1 MATEGFVRRP
11 RIAPPRAPGGE
22 VALTAPPEI
31 PRPVPTGLLMKLM
44 PVVMVVAVI
53 GMIAMMV
60 MMGRNLLANPFMMMF
75 PMMMIMSM
83 VGMMAG
89 FRGGTG
95 GPKKAAELN
104 EERKDYFRYLD
115 QVRKDVRKTGT
126 AQLTALLWSHPDPAD
141 LQSIAGTRRMWERRP
156 NDPDFGHVRVGVG
169 SHRLATKLAR
179 PETGPL
185 EDLEPVSTVALRRFV
200 RTHSVVHGLPTAI
213 SLRAFPAINIEGD
226 HDQTRML
233 VRSMV
238 MEFATFHGPDHAAVA
253 IICADP
259 DAETWSW
266 AKWLPHLQ
274 HPVDRDGMGTA
285 RMMYRSLAELETAMA
300 AELLER
306 GRFMRNAQ
314 PTAGRVHLLVIIDD
328 GYVSGSERI
337 VSDAGLDSV
346 TVLDLTAPQAGL
358 AVRRGLQ
365 LVVADG
371 MVAAKSAAG
380 VEKFATA
387 DAVTRSE
394 AESLAR
400 DLARYRIATAAQI
413 VSLGDETRA
422 VPGLMALLKIPDAA
436 RIDPAVVWRPR
447 SDRERLRVPIGI
459 TPDGTPVEIDIKE
472 SAENGMGPHGLC
484 IGATGSGKS
493 EFLRTLVLS
502 LVTTH
507 SPDLLNLVLVDFKGG
522 ATFLGLESLPH
533 VAAVITNLEEELS
546 MVDRMKDALAGEMNR
561 RQELLRAAGNFAN
574 VTEYEKARAAGAQLD
589 PLPALFV
596 VVDEFSELLS
606 QKPDFADLFVMI
618 GRLGRSLRVHLLL
631 ASQRL
636 EENKLRGLDSHL
648 SYRIGLRTFSANE
661 SRAVLGI
668 TDAYHLPSVPGSG
681 YLKSDADDP
690 LRFNAAYVSGPYVS
704 PRGST
709 QIDGEAVGGQHPV
722 IFTASEVEIVDDPA
736 NSGAVPAPAG
746 LPDLPPAPGA
756 AELSRPGLPD
766 LPPPPGGLDLPPPP
780 PAGGP
785 ELPAPPGVDD
795 SAVAEPATSAQ
806 RVPATLLQV
815 VVERLTGHGRPAHE
829 VWLPPL
835 DESPSVDMLLPD
847 PDWRSPVNQHGQLW
861 LPIGVIDKPYE
872 QRRDVLIVDLAG
884 AQGNMAVVGGPQS
897 GKSTTLRTII
907 MAAAATHTPEQVQF
921 YCLDFGGGTLMGLAD
936 LPHVGSVAGRM
947 DVDRVRRTIAEV
959 TTLLRQREERFR
971 ELGVESIQHFRR
983 RKAELLTRSP
993 EEQAADPLSEDQFGD
1008 VFLVVDGWSTIRG
1021 EYDTLEASFNA
1032 LAAQGL
1038 SYGIHLIIAASRWP
1052 EIRPAI
1058 KDLIGTRLEL
1068 RLGDPADSEM
1078 DRRTAVLVPVGRPGR
1093 GLTPQKLHMLVALPR
1108 LDSSSDPGSLSEGI
1122 AAAKRQFAEMYGE
1135 RRAPDVRM
1143 LPLRIPRA
1151 EVLAIAA
1158 AQGIEQ
1164 SPTRVVIGLGENE
1177 LSPLVLDFDA
1187 QPHLMA
1193 FADVE
1198 CGKTTLLRNIV
1209 LGVTENSTAE
1219 TARVILIDYR
1229 RTMLGVIEGDQLAG
1243 YSTSSQTSVPM
1254 IKEVANYLAKRFP
1267 PPDITPQ
1274 QLRDRSW
1281 WTGPEIY
1288 IVVDDYDMVATSQ
1301 NPLDPLMEYLPQARD
1316 IGMHLIVARRSGGA
1330 ARALYDKVLG
1340 RMKDLS
1346 VDGLLMSAP
1355 KDEGKLLGDIRA
1367 TRLPPG
1373 RGTLVSRGEPQM
1385 IQVSYLDPN

>member
-11 RIAPPRAPGGE
+11 RIAPPRPPGGE

-31 PRPVPTGLLMKLM
+31 PRAVPAGLLTKLM
-44 PVVMVVAVI
+44 PLVMVVAVV
-53 GMIAMMV
+53 GMIAMMA

-75 PMMMIMSM
+75 PMMMLMSM

-89 FRGGTG
+89 MRGGG

-115 QVRKDVRKTGT
+115 QVRKDVRKTGHS
-126 AQLTALLWSHPDPAD
+126 QLDALTWSHPDPAD
-141 LQSIAGTRRMWERRP
+141 LQSIVGTRRMWERRP

-226 HDQTRML
+226 PAEARTL
-233 VRSMV
+233 VRAML
-238 MEFATFHGPDHAAVA
+238 MEFVAFHGPDHTAVA

-259 DAETWSW
+259 DGEAWSF

-274 HPVDRDGMGTA
+274 HPVERDGMGSA

-328 GYVSGSERI
+328 GYVSSTDRI

-346 TVLDLTAPQAGL
+346 TVLDLTAPQNGL

-365 LVVADG
+365 LVIGDG

-380 VEKFATA
+380 IEKFATA
-387 DAVTRSE
+387 DAVTVAE

-400 DLARYRIATAAQI
+400 DLARFRVATAAQI

-422 VPGLMALLKIPDAA
+422 DPGLMSLLKIPDAA
-436 RIDPAVVWRPR
+436 QIDPALVWRPR
-447 SDRERLRVPIGI
+447 SLRERLRVPIGV

-502 LVTTH
+502 MVTSH

-522 ATFLGLESLPH
+522 ATFLGLDSLPH

-561 RQELLRAAGNFAN
+561 RQELLRSAGNFAN
-574 VTEYEKARAAGAQLD
+574 VTEYEQARAAGAQID
-589 PLPALFV
+589 PLPALFI

-668 TDAYHLPSVPGSG
+668 TDAYHLPSVPGSA
-681 YLKSDADDP
+681 YLKSDAADP
-690 LRFNAAYVSGPYVS
+690 LRFNASYVSGPYVS
-704 PRGST
+704 PRGT
-709 QIDGEAVGGQHPV
+709 QQVDGRPVGGQSAV
-722 IFTASEVEIVDDPA
+722 VFTASEVEAPEQESAFLD
-736 NSGAVPAPAG
+736 SAVARG
-746 LPDLPPAPGA
+746 LP
-756 AELSRPGLPD
+756 E
-766 LPPPPGGLDLPPPP
+766 LPPPPGELELPPPP
-780 PAGGP
+780 SEATRPA
-785 ELPAPPGVDD
+785 EA
-795 SAVAEPATSAQ
+795 
-806 RVPATLLQV
+806 VPATLLQV
-815 VVERLTGHGRPAHE
+815 VVQRLTGHGRPAHE

-847 PDWRSPVNQHGQLW
+847 PDWRSPANRHGQLW

-872 QRRDVLIVDLAG
+872 QRRDVLVIDLSG
-884 AQGNMAVVGGPQS
+884 GQGNLAVVGGPQA
-897 GKSTTLRTII
+897 GKSTTLRTVI

-921 YCLDFGGGTLMGLAD
+921 YCLDFGGGTLAGLAD
-936 LPHVGSVAGRM
+936 LPHVGSVAGRLE
-947 DVDRVRRTIAEV
+947 VDRVRRTVAEM
-959 TTLLRQREERFR
+959 TTLLHQREERFR
-971 ELGVESIQHFRR
+971 ELGIESIHEFRK
-983 RKAELLTRSP
+983 RKAQLSQMP
-993 EEQAADPLSEDQFGD
+993 AAERAAHPLSEDLHGD
-1008 VFLVVDGWSTIRG
+1008 VFLVIDGWPTIRA
-1021 EYDTLEASFNA
+1021 EFEMLEPALNA
-1032 LAAQGL
+1032 IAAQGL
-1038 SYGIHLIIAASRWP
+1038 SYGIHLMVGASRWA
-1052 EIRPAI
+1052 EIRPAV

-1068 RLGDPADSEM
+1068 RLGDPSDSEM
-1078 DRRTAVLVPVGRPGR
+1078 DRRTAVLIPVGRPGR
-1093 GLTPQKLHMLVALPR
+1093 GLTPEKLHMLIALPR
-1108 LDSSSDPGSLSEGI
+1108 LDSNSDPQTLAEGVG
-1122 AAAKRQFAEMYGE
+1122 AAKQQMNELFGG
-1135 RRAPDVRM
+1135 RRAPEVRM
-1143 LPLRIPRA
+1143 LPLEISR
-1151 EVLAIAA
+1151 EDVLAAA
-1158 AQGIEQ
+1158 RERGIELG
-1164 SPTRVVIGLGENE
+1164 PTRVVVGLGEAE
-1177 LSPLVLDFDA
+1177 LAPVVLDFGT

-1209 LGVTENSTAE
+1209 LGVVENSNAE
-1219 TARVILIDYR
+1219 QARVILIDYR
-1229 RTMLGVIEGDQLAG
+1229 RTMLGLIEGDQLAG
-1243 YSTSSQTSVPM
+1243 YSTSSQTSIGM
-1254 IKEVANYLAKRFP
+1254 IKEVAAYLGRRIP
-1267 PPDITPQ
+1267 GSDITPK
-1274 QLRDRSW
+1274 QLRERSW

-1288 IVVDDYDMVATSQ
+1288 VVVDDYDMVATGV
-1301 NPLDPLMEYLPQARD
+1301 NPLEPLLEFLPQARD
-1316 IGMHLIVARRSGGA
+1316 IGLHLIVTRRSGGA
-1330 ARALYDKVLG
+1330 SRALYDRVLG
-1340 RMKDLS
+1340 RLKELS
-1346 VDGLLMSAP
+1346 VDALLMSAP
-1355 KDEGKLLGDIRA
+1355 KDEGKLLGDIRSSK
-1367 TRLPPG
+1367 LPPG
-1373 RGTLVSRGEPQM
+1373 RGILVSRSGEPEM
-1385 IQVSYLDPN
+1385 IQVSHLPQL

>member
-11 RIAPPRAPGGE
+11 RIAPPRPPGGE
-22 VALTAPPEI
+22 VALSPPPEI
-31 PRPVPTGLLMKLM
+31 ERPVPVNLLIRLM
-44 PVVMVVAVI
+44 PLVMVVAVV

-60 MMGRNLLANPFMMMF
+60 MMGRSLLTNPFMMMF
-75 PMMMIMSM
+75 PMMMLMSM

-89 FRGGTG
+89 YRGGG

-115 QVRKDVRKTGT
+115 QVRKDVRKTGG
-126 AQLTALLWSHPDPAD
+126 AQLAALLWSHPAPSD
-141 LQSIAGTRRMWERRP
+141 LQSIVGSRRMWERRP

-226 HDQTRML
+226 KADVHTL
-233 VRSMV
+233 VRSML
-238 MEFATFHGPDHAAVA
+238 MEFTTFHGPDHTAVA

-259 DAETWSW
+259 DSETWSW

-274 HPVDRDGMGTA
+274 HPVDRDGMGSM
-285 RMMYRSLAELETAMA
+285 RMMYRSLAELETSMA

-328 GYVSGSERI
+328 GYVSGSERL

-346 TVLDLTAPQAGL
+346 TVIDLTAPQAGL

-365 LVVADG
+365 LVVVDG

-387 DAVTRSE
+387 DVVTRAE

-400 DLARYRIATAAQI
+400 DLARFRIATAAQL

-422 VPGLMALLKIPDAA
+422 DPGLMALLKIPDAA
-436 RIDPAVVWRPR
+436 QIDPAVVWRPR

-459 TPDGTPVEIDIKE
+459 TPDGTPVELDIKE

-502 LVTTH
+502 MVTTH

-522 ATFLGLESLPH
+522 ATFLGLEALPH

-546 MVDRMKDALAGEMNR
+546 MVDRMRDALAGEMNR

-574 VTEYEKARAAGAQLD
+574 VTDYERARAAGAQLD
-589 PLPALFV
+589 PLPALFI

-606 QKPDFADLFVMI
+606 QKPDFAELFVMI

-690 LRFNAAYVSGPYVS
+690 LRFNASYVSGPYVS
-704 PRGST
+704 PRGSSRRT
-709 QIDGEAVGGQHPV
+709 EGGKSGEQSPV
-722 IFTASEVEIVDDPA
+722 VFTAGRVEVPE
-736 NSGAVPAPAG
+736 APAAVEVSPSRR
-746 LPDLPPAPGA
+746 LP
-756 AELSRPGLPD
+756 E
-766 LPPPPGGLDLPPPP
+766 LPPPPG
-780 PAGGP
+780 
-785 ELPAPPGVDD
+785 E
-795 SAVAEPATSAQ
+795 AEPEDELG
-806 RVPATLLQV
+806 VPPTLLNV
-815 VVERLTGHGRPAHE
+815 VVERLRGHGRPAHE

-847 PDWRSPVNQHGQLW
+847 PDWRSPVNRHGQLW
-861 LPIGVIDKPYE
+861 LPLGVIDKPYE
-872 QRRDVLIVDLAG
+872 QRRDVLIVDLSG
-884 AQGNMAVVGGPQS
+884 GQGNVAVVGGPQS
-897 GKSTTLRTII
+897 GKSTTLRTIV

-921 YCLDFGGGTLMGLAD
+921 YCLDFGGGTFAGLAG
-936 LPHVGSVAGRM
+936 LPHVGSVANRLE
-947 DVDRVRRTIAEV
+947 VDRVRRTVAEV

-971 ELGVESIQHFRR
+971 ELGIESIVEFRK
-983 RKAELLTRSP
+983 RKARLNQLDAHQR
-993 EEQAADPLSEDQFGD
+993 AADSLAEDQFGD
-1008 VFLVVDGWSTIRG
+1008 VFLVVDGWPTIRA
-1021 EYDTLEASFNA
+1021 EFEQMEPLFNA
-1032 LAAQGL
+1032 IAAQGL
-1038 SYGIHLIIAASRWP
+1038 SYGIHLVLSANRWA
-1052 EIRPAI
+1052 EIRPAV

-1068 RLGDPADSEM
+1068 RLGDPSDSEM

-1093 GLTPQKLHMLVALPR
+1093 GITPDKLHMLIALPR
-1108 LDSSSDPGSLSEGI
+1108 LDSDSDPHTLAEGI
-1122 AAAKRQFAEMYGE
+1122 AGAKQQLNELYAG

-1143 LPLRIPRA
+1143 LPLEVSRDQ
-1151 EVLAIAA
+1151 VLAE
-1158 AQGIEQ
+1158 AQRRGMVLDKTHIL
-1164 SPTRVVIGLGENE
+1164 IGLGENE
-1177 LSPLVLDFDA
+1177 LEPLVLDFDS
-1187 QPHLMA
+1187 QPHFMA

-1209 LGVTENSTAE
+1209 MGMAENSNADE
-1219 TARVILIDYR
+1219 ARVILIDYR
-1229 RTMLGVIEGDQLAG
+1229 RTMLGVLEGPQLAG
-1243 YSTSSQTSVPM
+1243 YSTSAQTSFGM
-1254 IKEVANYLAKRFP
+1254 IKEVATYMQKRIP
-1267 PPDITPQ
+1267 GSDITPQ
-1274 QLRDRSW
+1274 QLRERSW

-1288 IVVDDYDMVATSQ
+1288 VVVDDYDMVVTGGR
-1301 NPLDPLMEYLPQARD
+1301 NPIEPLLEFLPQARD
-1316 IGMHLIVARRSGGA
+1316 IGLHLVVARRSGGA
-1330 ARALYDKVLG
+1330 SRALYDKVLG
-1340 RMKDLS
+1340 TLKDMS
-1346 VDGLLMSAP
+1346 VDALLMSAP
-1355 KDEGKLLGDIRA
+1355 KDEGKILGDIRS
-1367 TRLPPG
+1367 TKLPPG
-1373 RGTLVSRGEPQM
+1373 RGTLLSRSRETEM
-1385 IQVSYLDPN
+1385 VQVSYLPPL

>member
-1 MATEGFVRRP
+1 MATDGFVRRP

-31 PRPVPTGLLMKLM
+31 PRPVPAGLLMKLM
-44 PVVMVVAVI
+44 PMVMVVAVV

-60 MMGRNLLANPFMMMF
+60 MMGRNLLANPFMLMF
-75 PMMMIMSM
+75 PMMMLMSM

-89 FRGGTG
+89 MRGAG

-115 QVRKDVRKTGT
+115 QVRKDVRKTGRS
-126 AQLTALLWSHPDPAD
+126 QLDALVWSHPDPAD
-141 LQSIAGTRRMWERRP
+141 LQSAAGTRRMWERRP

-185 EDLEPVSTVALRRFV
+185 EDLEPVTTVALRRFV
-200 RTHSVVHGLPTAI
+200 RTHSVVHNLPTAI
-213 SLRAFPAINIEGD
+213 SLRAFPAINIEGRPGD
-226 HDQTRML
+226 ARML
-233 VRSMV
+233 VRAML
-238 MEFATFHGPDHAAVA
+238 MEFAAFHGPDHTAVA

-259 DAETWSW
+259 DNKTWAW
-266 AKWLPHLQ
+266 AKWLPHVQ
-274 HPVDRDGMGTA
+274 HPVNRDGIGSA

-314 PTAGRVHLLVIIDD
+314 PTAGRIHLLVIIDD
-328 GYVSGSERI
+328 GFVSGTERI

-346 TVLDLTAPQAGL
+346 TVLDLTAPQTGL

-380 VEKFATA
+380 VERFATA
-387 DAVTRSE
+387 DAVTHAE
-394 AESLAR
+394 AEALAR
-400 DLARYRIATAAQI
+400 DLARYRVATAAQI

-422 VPGLMALLKIPDAA
+422 VPGLMALMKIPDAA
-436 RIDPAVVWRPR
+436 QIDPAVVWRPR
-447 SDRERLRVPIGI
+447 SDRERLRVPIGV

-502 LVTTH
+502 MVTSH

-522 ATFLGLESLPH
+522 ATFLGLDSLPH

-546 MVDRMKDALAGEMNR
+546 MVDRMKDALSGEMNR
-561 RQELLRAAGNFAN
+561 RQELLRSAGNFAN
-574 VTEYEKARAAGAQLD
+574 VTEYEKARAAGAQID

-704 PRGST
+704 PRGS
-709 QIDGEAVGGQHPV
+709 QRVDGRVVGGQSPV
-722 IFTASEVEIVDDPA
+722 VFTASAVEAQPDPEPGVIE
-736 NSGAVPAPAG
+736 SAVTRG
-746 LPDLPPAPGA
+746 LP
-756 AELSRPGLPD
+756 E
-766 LPPPPGGLDLPPPP
+766 LPPPPGEL
-780 PAGGP
+780 
-785 ELPAPPGVDD
+785 ELPAPPGEVRR
-795 SAVAEPATSAQ
+795 STET
-806 RVPATLLQV
+806 VPATLLQV
-815 VVERLTGHGRPAHE
+815 VVQRLTGHGRPAHE

-847 PDWRSPVNQHGQLW
+847 PDWKSPVNRHGQLW
-861 LPIGVIDKPYE
+861 MPIGVIDRPYE
-872 QRRDVLIVDLAG
+872 QRRDVLVIDLSG
-884 AQGNMAVVGGPQS
+884 AQGNLAVVGGPQS
-897 GKSTTLRTII
+897 GKSTALRTVI
-907 MAAAATHTPEQVQF
+907 MAAAATHTPEQLQF
-921 YCLDFGGGTLMGLAD
+921 YCLDFGGGTLAGLTG
-936 LPHVGSVAGRM
+936 LPHVGSVAGRLE
-947 DVDRVRRTIAEV
+947 VDRVRRTVAEM
-959 TTLLRQREERFR
+959 TTLLHQREERFR
-971 ELGVESIQHFRR
+971 ALGIESINEFRK
-983 RKAELLTRSP
+983 RKAKLSLMTD
-993 EEQAADPLSEDQFGD
+993 EEQAADPLSEDLFGD
-1008 VFLVVDGWSTIRG
+1008 VFLVVDGWPTVRA
-1021 EYDTLEASFNA
+1021 EFDVLEPALNA

-1038 SYGIHLIIAASRWP
+1038 SYGIHLMVAANRWA
-1052 EIRPAI
+1052 EIRPAV

-1068 RLGDPADSEM
+1068 RLGDPSDSEM
-1078 DRRTAVLVPVGRPGR
+1078 DRRTSVLVPLGRPGR
-1093 GLTPQKLHMLVALPR
+1093 GLNPEKLHMLIALPR
-1108 LDSSSDPGSLSEGI
+1108 LDSDSDPQTLSDGVSD
-1122 AAAKRQFAEMYGE
+1122 AKQQLNELYAGRK
-1135 RRAPDVRM
+1135 APPVRM
-1143 LPLRIPRA
+1143 LPLKIPR
-1151 EVLAIAA
+1151 EQVLATARA
-1158 AQGIEQ
+1158 HGNVLG
-1164 SPTRVVIGLGENE
+1164 PTRVVVGLGESE
-1177 LSPLVLDFDA
+1177 LQPLVLDFEA
-1187 QPHLMA
+1187 QPHFMA

-1198 CGKTTLLRNIV
+1198 AGKTTLLRNIV
-1209 LGVTENSTAE
+1209 MGVVENSNADQ
-1219 TARVILIDYR
+1219 ARIILIDYR
-1229 RTMLGVIEGDQLAG
+1229 RTMLGLVEGDQLAG
-1243 YSTSSQTSVPM
+1243 YSTSSQTSLGM
-1254 IKEVANYLAKRFP
+1254 IKEVAGYLAKRIP
-1267 PPDITPQ
+1267 GSDITPQ
-1274 QLRDRSW
+1274 QLRERSW
-1281 WTGPEIY
+1281 WHGPEIY
-1288 IVVDDYDMVATSQ
+1288 VVVDDYDMVATTQ
-1301 NPLDPLMEYLPQARD
+1301 NPLEPLLEFLPQARD
-1316 IGMHLIVARRSGGA
+1316 IGLHLVVARRSGGA
-1330 ARALYDKVLG
+1330 SRALYDKVLG
-1340 RMKDLS
+1340 RLKDLS
-1346 VDGLLMSAP
+1346 VDALLMSAP
-1355 KDEGKLLGDIRA
+1355 KDEGKLLGDVRS
-1367 TRLPPG
+1367 TKLPAG
-1373 RGTLVSRGEPQM
+1373 RGTLVSRSGEPQM
-1385 IQVSYLDPN
+1385 VQVSYLSPM

>member
-31 PRPVPTGLLMKLM
+31 PRPVPAGLLMKLM
-44 PVVMVVAVI
+44 PVVMVVVVV
-53 GMIAMMV
+53 GMIAVMV
-60 MMGRNLLANPFMMMF
+60 MMGRNLLANPLMMMF
-75 PMMMIMSM
+75 PLMMIMSM

-89 FRGGTG
+89 MRGGG
-95 GPKKAAELN
+95 GVKKAAELN

-126 AQLTALLWSHPDPAD
+126 AQLGALLWSHPGPAD
-141 LQSIAGTRRMWERRP
+141 LPSIAGSRRMWERRP
-156 NDPDFGHVRVGVG
+156 SDPDFGHVRVGVG

-213 SLRAFPAINIEGD
+213 SLRAFPAINVEGD
-226 HDQTRML
+226 HEQTSTL
-233 VRSMV
+233 VRSML
-238 MEFATFHGPDHAAVA
+238 MEFATFHGPDHVAIA

-259 DAETWSW
+259 DAPTWSW

-274 HPVDRDGMGTA
+274 HPLHRDAMGAA

-314 PTAGRVHLLVIIDD
+314 PTAGRVHLLVVIDD
-328 GYVSGSERI
+328 GYVSGTERI
-337 VSDAGLDSV
+337 VSEAGLDSV
-346 TVLDLTAPQAGL
+346 TVLDLTAPQTGL

-380 VEKFATA
+380 VEKFATT
-387 DAVTRSE
+387 DVVTTAE

-422 VPGLMALLKIPDAA
+422 VPGLMSLLKVPDAA

-459 TPDGTPVEIDIKE
+459 TPDGLPVEIDIKE

-502 LVTTH
+502 MVTTH

-533 VAAVITNLEEELS
+533 VAAVITNLEEELA

-589 PLPALFV
+589 PLPAMFI

-636 EENKLRGLDSHL
+636 EESKLRGLDSHL

-681 YLKSDADDP
+681 YLKSDAADP

-709 QIDGEAVGGQHPV
+709 QVDGEAVGGQRPV
-722 IFTASEVEIVDDPA
+722 EFTASEVTLPEQDSNTKPA
-736 NSGAVPAPAG
+736 RDTPAEHAARGGAREVSPR
-746 LPDLPPAPGA
+746 
-756 AELSRPGLPD
+756 SLPD
-766 LPPPPGGLDLPPPP
+766 LPPPPPRGLDLPP
-780 PAGGP
+780 
-785 ELPAPPGVDD
+785 LPAAPDPE
-795 SAVAEPATSAQ
+795 SAAAPVGEAAAPQ

-847 PDWRSPVNQHGQLW
+847 PDWRSPANQHGQLW
-861 LPIGVIDKPYE
+861 LPMGVIDKPYE
-872 QRRDVLIVDLAG
+872 QRRDVLLVDLAG

-897 GKSTTLRTII
+897 GKSTTLRTVI

-921 YCLDFGGGTLMGLAD
+921 YCLDFGGGTLAGLAD

-971 ELGVESIQHFRR
+971 ALGIESIHEFRK

-993 EEQAADPLSEDQFGD
+993 EERAADPLSEDQFGD
-1008 VFLVVDGWSTIRG
+1008 VFLVVDGWATIRA
-1021 EYDTLEASFNA
+1021 ELDMLEPSLNA

-1052 EIRPAI
+1052 EIRPAV

-1068 RLGDPADSEM
+1068 RLGDPSDSEM

-1093 GLTPQKLHMLVALPR
+1093 GLTAQKLHMLVALPR
-1108 LDSSSDPGSLSEGI
+1108 LDSSSDPRTLPEGI
-1122 AAAKRQFAEMYGE
+1122 ALAKQQFTEMYGG
-1135 RRAPDVRM
+1135 RRAPEVRM
-1143 LPLRIPRA
+1143 LPLRIPRT

-1158 AQGIEQ
+1158 AQGIRQ
-1164 SPTRVVIGLGENE
+1164 SPTRVVAGLGENE

-1209 LGVTENSTAE
+1209 LGVVENSTAE

-1243 YSTSSQTSVPM
+1243 YSTSAQTSVPM
-1254 IKEVANYLAKRFP
+1254 IKEVVNYLTKRIP
-1267 PPDITPQ
+1267 PQDVTPQ

-1288 IVVDDYDMVATSQ
+1288 IVVDDYDMVATTQ
-1301 NPLDPLMEYLPQARD
+1301 NPLDPLLEYLPQARD
-1316 IGMHLIVARRSGGA
+1316 IGLHLIVTRRSGGA
-1330 ARALYDKVLG
+1330 SRAMYDKVLG
-1340 RMKDLS
+1340 RLKDLS

-1355 KDEGKLLGDIRA
+1355 KDEGKLFGDIRS

-1385 IQVSYLDPN
+1385 IQVSYLPPVV

>member
-22 VALTAPPEI
+22 VALSAPPEI
-31 PRPVPTGLLMKLM
+31 PRAVPTGLLMKLM
-44 PVVMVVAVI
+44 PVVMVFAVV

-60 MMGRNLLANPFMMMF
+60 VMGRSLLTNPFMMMF

-89 FRGGTG
+89 YRGGG
-95 GPKKAAELN
+95 GTKMAAELN
-104 EERKDYFRYLD
+104 EERKDYFRYLH
-115 QVRKDVRKTGT
+115 QVRKDVGKTGRS
-126 AQLTALLWSHPDPAD
+126 QLEALTWSHPEPAD
-141 LQSIAGTRRMWERRP
+141 LQSLVGTRRMWERRP

-200 RTHSVVHGLPTAI
+200 RTHSVVHNLPTAI

-226 HDQTRML
+226 AAEARTL
-233 VRSMV
+233 VRTML
-238 MEFATFHGPDHAAVA
+238 MEFTTLHGPDHTAVA

-259 DAETWSW
+259 DDATWEW

-274 HPVDRDGMGTA
+274 HPVDRDGLGSR
-285 RMMYRSLAELETAMA
+285 RMMYQSLAELETAMA

-314 PTAGRVHLLVIIDD
+314 PTAGRVHLLVVIDD
-328 GYVSGSERI
+328 GYVSGTERI

-346 TVLDLTAPQAGL
+346 TVLDLTAPQTGL

-365 LVVADG
+365 LVVKGG

-380 VEKFATA
+380 TEEFATA
-387 DAVTRSE
+387 DTVTSAE
-394 AESLAR
+394 ATALAR
-400 DLARYRIATAAQI
+400 KLARYRVATAAQI
-413 VSLGDETRA
+413 VSLGDETRT
-422 VPGLMALLKIPDAA
+422 VTGLMSLLKIPDAA
-436 RIDPAVVWRPR
+436 QIDPAVVWRPR
-447 SDRERLRVPIGI
+447 SDRERLRVPIGV
-459 TPDGTPVEIDIKE
+459 TPDGTPVELDIKE

-502 LVTTH
+502 LVTSH

-522 ATFLGLESLPH
+522 ATFLGLDSLPH

-546 MVDRMKDALAGEMNR
+546 MVDRMRDALAGELNR
-561 RQELLRAAGNFAN
+561 RQELLRSAGNFAN

-589 PLPALFV
+589 PLPALFI

-668 TDAYHLPSVPGSG
+668 TDAYHLPSVPGSA

-704 PRGST
+704 PRGS
-709 QIDGEAVGGQHPV
+709 QRIDGRTVGGQSPLV
-722 IFTASEVEIVDDPA
+722 FRAGEVA
-736 NSGAVPAPAG
+736 APASADTPGVGAASRG
-746 LPDLPPAPGA
+746 LPELPPAPN
-756 AELSRPGLPD
+756 GLE
-766 LPPPPGGLDLPPPP
+766 LPPPPG
-780 PAGGP
+780 
-785 ELPAPPGVDD
+785 
-795 SAVAEPATSAQ
+795 VAEPDASAAPAEG
-806 RVPATLLQV
+806 VPATLLQV
-815 VVERLTGHGRPAHE
+815 VVGRLTGHGRPAHE

-847 PDWRSPVNQHGQLW
+847 PDWKSPANRHGQLW
-861 LPIGVIDKPYE
+861 MPIGVIDKPYE
-872 QRRDVLIVDLAG
+872 QRRDVLIIDLSG
-884 AQGNMAVVGGPQS
+884 AQGNLAVVGGPQS
-897 GKSTTLRTII
+897 GKSTALRTVI

-921 YCLDFGGGTLMGLAD
+921 YCLDFGGGTLAGLAD

-947 DVDRVRRTIAEV
+947 EVDRVRRTIAEM
-959 TTLLRQREERFR
+959 TTLLHQREERFR
-971 ELGVESIQHFRR
+971 DLGIESITEFRR
-983 RKAELLTRSP
+983 RKARLGQLSEAERS
-993 EEQAADPLSEDQFGD
+993 ADPLSEDLFGD
-1008 VFLVVDGWSTIRG
+1008 VFLVVDGWPTIRA
-1021 EYDTLEASFNA
+1021 EFDALEPALNA
-1032 LAAQGL
+1032 LASQGL
-1038 SYGIHLIIAASRWP
+1038 SYGIHLMLSANRWA
-1052 EIRPAI
+1052 EIRPAV

-1068 RLGDPADSEM
+1068 RLGDPSESEM
-1078 DRRTAVLVPVGRPGR
+1078 DRRTAVLVPLGRPGR
-1093 GLTPQKLHMLVALPR
+1093 GLTPDRLHMLVALPR
-1108 LDSSSDPGSLSEGI
+1108 LDSDSDPDTLPEGVG
-1122 AAAKRQFAEMYGE
+1122 AAKRQLNELYGGG
-1135 RRAPDVRM
+1135 RRAPQVRM
-1143 LPLRIPRA
+1143 LPLEIPR
-1151 EVLAIAA
+1151 EQVLAAVRGH
-1158 AQGIEQ
+1158 GIQ
-1164 SPTRVVIGLGENE
+1164 LGPTRVAVGIGESE
-1177 LSPLVLDFDA
+1177 LQPLVLDFDA

-1209 LGVTENSTAE
+1209 MGLVENSNADQ
-1219 TARVILIDYR
+1219 ARVILIDYR

-1254 IKEVANYLAKRFP
+1254 IKEVAGYLTKRMP
-1267 PPDITPQ
+1267 GSDITPK
-1274 QLRDRSW
+1274 QLRERSW
-1281 WTGPEIY
+1281 WSGPEIY
-1288 IVVDDYDMVATSQ
+1288 IIVDDYDMVAVGQ
-1301 NPLDPLMEYLPQARD
+1301 NPLEPLLEFLPQARD
-1316 IGMHLIVARRSGGA
+1316 VGMHLIVARRSGGA

-1346 VDGLLMSAP
+1346 VDALLMSAP
-1355 KDEGKLLGDIRA
+1355 KDEGKFLGDIRA
-1367 TRLPPG
+1367 TKLPPG
-1373 RGTLVSRGEPQM
+1373 RGNLISRSRAEPEM
-1385 IQVSYLDPN
+1385 VQVAYLPPV